1 MKKTYLIAALAALG
15 IAGGAFTVMH
25 LMNDGHQ
32 KMTVQATAGSLSI
45 GNATARF
52 LIAGRPG
59 AIFLNIDNTGNADKL
74 VAASSPMSQRVELH
88 SHTMD
93 NGVMKMRPVE
103 VIDVPAN
110 AMTVLKS
117 GGYHIMVFDVNKL
130 PEKGSAVPLTLTF
143 EKAGEVQVEAI
154 VGEPG
159 DKHGH

>member
-15 IAGGAFTVMH
+15 IAGGTFTAMH

-32 KMTVQATAGSLSI
+32 EMTVQATAGSLSI

-103 VIDVPAN
+103 VIDVPAK